1 MAINVEVNGVTRNAF
16 TRYKTCRIQKD
27 GPVETCRVE
36 FLDRDLT
43 AAAFRVEPGDE
54 IHIDR
59 DGTALEFGGT
69 VERVTDSRLT
79 GLDNPLAPSSG
90 LEGGATV
97 TTVEARGWY
106 FEAADVKI
114 PILILQ
120 PQGLFVAAEY
130 LRSTYLAAKGWTMLG
145 PTTGGPDLPLLV
157 YHNNTVAEI
166 FDDLTKQSGHPWR
179 VNGDREMAFVEIGTL
194 VAPHT
199 YTNVNSIVLRGA
211 TWVQERVRRAT
222 RLLITTGGTG
232 QFVAHH
238 EDRIANGVLT
248 HFPVNVLPPEL
259 SASIDNAA
267 GYAIGATS
275 IAVDGLP
282 KSFTFKAGLPIRF
295 GAHSGYQLASD
306 ATTDADGKA
315 TFVLGAGLSKA
326 VVDDE
331 SLTLDSSA
339 TVRLELDGTPTF
351 LGGSWTFNT
360 EQAMFVKTGG
370 APTAG
375 VVVTYKVLINFP
387 ATVRSWRDEAQAPDG
402 SFDYEYVKDS
412 ELHWKEATDVV
423 QTHEAALVELA
434 YRVEQ
439 PKELRIATY
448 EQDVYPWMLAPCSF
462 PERLIEG
469 DYLVQSVV
477 LTDTGRLDQKPRV
490 ELTLLEGSN
499 IGRNWRQFWTGK
511 DSGAKYVE
519 STEPPPEFTL
529 PTTNLSMHFDAS
541 EIDDLKTTY
550 VLGGPH
556 TGTPADG
563 DHVYVWLEGEG
574 ADLIFKQ
581 ISSLPT
587 PELREATPLMALQC
601 IDILGQTGISANN
614 QSMTLTNNGGVAR
627 ALSDIITASAYTM
640 LVSFLPETINS
651 TDATYGGEPLI
662 ADTAGYWGIFL
673 AKVAGVPQV
682 IAYNYVS
689 VAHYVMVPCSAGNSH
704 VVMVRHEG
712 GNLYISLD
720 GGTESS
726 IASGNTASLG
736 GTPRIG
742 HNVYGPGS
750 YNGRIGEIAVYNAA
764 LTGTDLSDAIGYFV
778 SKWLP

>member
-1 MAINVEVNGVTRNAF
+1 
-16 TRYKTCRIQKD
+16 
-27 GPVETCRVE
+27 
-36 FLDRDLT
+36 
-43 AAAFRVEPGDE
+43 
-54 IHIDR
+54 
-59 DGTALEFGGT
+59 
-69 VERVTDSRLT
+69 
-79 GLDNPLAPSSG
+79 
-90 LEGGATV
+90 
-97 TTVEARGWY
+97 
-106 FEAADVKI
+106 
-114 PILILQ
+114 
-120 PQGLFVAAEY
+120 
-130 LRSTYLAAKGWTMLG
+130 
-145 PTTGGPDLPLLV
+145 LV

-199 YTNVNSIVLRGA
+199 YSNVNSIVLRGA

-387 ATVRSWRDEAQAPDG
+387 ATVRSWRDEAQSSDG

-519 STEPPPEFTL
+519 STEPPPEYTL
-529 PTTNLSMHFDAS
+529 PLTNLSMHFDAS

-556 TGTPADG
+556 TGTPSDG
-563 DHVYVWLEGEG
+563 DDVSVWLEGEG

-581 ISSLPT
+581 SGSEPLPD
-587 PELREATPLMALQC
+587 LRSTTPLMALQC
-601 IDILGQTGISANN
+601 IDFPGTASTHR
-614 QSMTLTNNGGVAR
+614 MVLTNNGGVNR

-640 LVSFLPETINS
+640 LISFLPETITS
-651 TDATYGGEPLI
+651 TSPNYQGQPLI
-662 ADTAGYWGIFL
+662 GDGAGYWGVFL
-673 AKVAGVPQV
+673 ANVSGVPHV
-682 IAYNYVS
+682 IGFNYIGIAY
-689 VAHYVMVPCSAGNSH
+689 YVMLPCSAGSSH
-704 VVMVRHEG
+704 VVMVRHESG
-712 GNLYISLD
+712 SLYISLD
-720 GGTESS
+720 GGSESSVATGNTESLAGVPY
-726 IASGNTASLG
+726 IGSGTYG
-736 GTPRIG
+736 GGR
-742 HNVYGPGS
+742 YD
-750 YNGRIGEIAVYNAA
+750 GRIGEIAVYNAA
-764 LTGTDLSDAIGYFV
+764 LTGTNLSDAIGYFV